1 MGTLAGLL
9 GDHDIARLHR
19 ERAFSLFHESADD
32 VGITA
37 TMLELAWVS
46 LLEGDS
52 HRAEQLSRHAME
64 LAEAFDDQAL
74 YGRALFLQATAY
86 VDQGDTRSATEL
98 FQRSLAIRQRA
109 GDKAGVAGVLLNLGG
124 MYVENDQ
131 PTEARRILLCRP
143 RPARSTLSTAPRSP
157 RTRGWKRLA
166 TARLPAKATRSDV
179 LVARSLAHRASC
191 PRPANDSVTKSSTSV
206 PEAHQRHPSACCLA
220 VLSQPHEGRG
230 RGMQKTR

>member
-9 GDHDIARLHR
+9 GDHDIARLHL

-64 LAEAFDDQAL
+64 LAEAFDDQSL

-157 RTRGWKRLA
+157 RTRGWNDLQQHGYQQKRQEVTCWSLGHLL
-166 TARLPAKATRSDV
+166 TGPPARDPQTIPLQNRSV
-179 LVARSLAHRASC
+179 NA
-191 PRPANDSVTKSSTSV
+191 
-206 PEAHQRHPSACCLA
+206 
-220 VLSQPHEGRG
+220 GRKLTPFRRLRTDPPPG
-230 RGMQKTR
+230 DAITLRRR